1 MTRGKTDY
9 ERMEADPA
17 HRPGLRKEE
26 LILAA
31 TCAISEELERQGV
44 NKAELAR
51 RLGRTRGHVT
61 QLLAGGRNLTLGSIA
76 EMADALGCKVEINL
90 TRGKTAGAKSLKRA
104 ARRSAGNV

>member
-1 MTRGKTDY
+1 MTRPKTDY
-9 ERMEADPA
+9 ERIEADPA
-17 HRPGLRKEE
+17 QRAALRKEE

-61 QLLAGGRNLTLGSIA
+61 QLLGGRNLTLGSLA
-76 EMADALGCKVEINL
+76 EMADALGCRVEVSV
-90 TRGKTAGAKSLKRA
+90 TSTKRSAAVKSIKRP
-104 ARRSAGNV
+104 ARRSAVKR